1 MSKWRPERV
10 YVPPVSL
17 LVVIYVAKSFV
28 KKKNTHTH
36 TRDISQNWCDY
47 VQKFLFWPGRVKL
60 QETLQKRVLSSN
72 TNSNIDGL
80 GYLHVELFLICRVR
94 ASHPLHTASNFA
106 KSTGPFWNA
115 SSACAALCHIGAY
128 PCLNAWKVNCV
139 IWDGS
144 KIK

>member
-1 MSKWRPERV
+1 M

-28 KKKNTHTH
+28 KKKNTHTRA
-36 TRDISQNWCDY
+36 T
-47 VQKFLFWPGRVKL
+47 LVKIGVIMYKSFCFGL
-60 QETLQKRVLSSN
+60 AELNYKKLYKKRVLSSN

-106 KSTGPFWNA
+106 
-115 SSACAALCHIGAY
+115 
-128 PCLNAWKVNCV
+128 
-139 IWDGS
+139 
-144 KIK
+144 